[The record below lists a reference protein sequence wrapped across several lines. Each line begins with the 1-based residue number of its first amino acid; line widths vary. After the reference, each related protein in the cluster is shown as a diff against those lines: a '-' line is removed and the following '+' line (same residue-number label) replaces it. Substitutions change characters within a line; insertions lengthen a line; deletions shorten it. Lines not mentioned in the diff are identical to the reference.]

1 MRTLIGHHLGLKG
14 KGSIEK
20 LLAEGDSRATE
31 LYELVTSF
39 LESKVLNP
47 SGMYRFFPAQAE
59 GDDVIIYHPEDAKTE
74 IERFQ
79 FPRQQEAPFL
89 CLADFLKPVESGE
102 MDYVALMVVTA
113 GHGAREIADQ
123 YKNEGKFL
131 RKPCIIINSIR
142 AGRRIC

>member
-31 LYELVTSF
+31 LHDLVTSF
-39 LESKVLNP
+39 LESKILNP

-74 IERFQ
+74 IETI
-79 FPRQQEAPFL
+79 PFSSSTRS
-89 CLADFLKPVESGE
+89 AVFMFG
-102 MDYVALMVVTA
+102 
-113 GHGAREIADQ
+113 
-123 YKNEGKFL
+123 
-131 RKPCIIINSIR
+131 
-142 AGRRIC
+142 